1 MKKYLVIDEEKEGGD
16 TYSKVFDSE
25 KEASDQ
31 AKADWEHLTSSEK
44 SKRHIYVAEVTKGDL
59 YEDAIDGD
67 DIDWSFFHS
76 CNQVGFDSE
85 DL

>member
-1 MKKYLVIDEEKEGGD
+1 MKKYLVIDESKEAGD
-16 TYSKVFDSE
+16 SYTMVFDSE

-31 AKADWEHLTSSEK
+31 ARTDWEYLTRSEQN
-44 SKRHIYVAEVTKGDL
+44 KRHIYVAEVTEDDL
-59 YEDAIDGD
+59 YDDAFDGD
-67 DIDWSFFHS
+67 EIDWGFFHS